1 MMDRINDKVE
11 ELVLDIQE
19 SPEYQDLQKIE
30 EKVSSTP
37 GLAEKIKEF
46 CWKNYELQ
54 NSDADDLYERLEE
67 FSAQYKDFRRNP
79 VVERYLEHELRMC
92 RILQEIHARL
102 AGSVDL
108 MI

>member
-1 MMDRINDKVE
+1 MDTINDKVE
-11 ELVLDIQE
+11 ELVSAIQE
-19 SPEYQDLQKIE
+19 STEYQNFQE
-30 EKVSSTP
+30 AEREVRKVP
-37 GLAEKIKEF
+37 GLAEKIREF

-79 VVERYLEHELRMC
+79 LVERYLEHELRMC

>member
-1 MMDRINDKVE
+1 MDTINDKVE
-11 ELVLDIQE
+11 ELVSAIQE
-19 SPEYQDLQKIE
+19 STEYQNFQE
-30 EKVSSTP
+30 AEREVRKVP
-37 GLAEKIKEF
+37 GLAEKIREF

>member
-1 MMDRINDKVE
+1 MDTINDKVE
-11 ELVLDIQE
+11 ELVSAIQE
-19 SPEYQDLQKIE
+19 STEYQNFQE
-30 EKVSSTP
+30 AEREVRKVP
-37 GLAEKIKEF
+37 GLAEKIREF
-46 CWKNYELQ
+46 CWNNYELQ

>member
-1 MMDRINDKVE
+1 MDTINDKVE
-11 ELVLDIQE
+11 ELVSAIQE
-19 SPEYQDLQKIE
+19 STEYQNFQE
-30 EKVSSTP
+30 AEREVRKVP
-37 GLAEKIKEF
+37 GLAEKIREF

-102 AGSVDL
+102 AGSMDL

>member
-1 MMDRINDKVE
+1 MDTINDKVE
-11 ELVLDIQE
+11 ELVSAIQE
-19 SPEYQDLQKIE
+19 STEYQNFQE
-30 EKVSSTP
+30 AEREVRKVP
-37 GLAEKIKEF
+37 GLAEKIREF

-54 NSDADDLYERLEE
+54 NSDADELYERLEE

>member
-1 MMDRINDKVE
+1 MDTINDKVE
-11 ELVLDIQE
+11 ELVSAIQE
-19 SPEYQDLQKIE
+19 STEYQNFQE
-30 EKVSSTP
+30 AEREVRKVP
-37 GLAEKIKEF
+37 GLAEKIREF

-67 FSAQYKDFRRNP
+67 VSAQYKDFRRNP

>member
-1 MMDRINDKVE
+1 MDTINDKVE
-11 ELVLDIQE
+11 ELVSAIQE
-19 SPEYQDLQKIE
+19 STEYQNFQE
-30 EKVSSTP
+30 AEREVRKVP
-37 GLAEKIKEF
+37 GLAEKIREF

-67 FSAQYKDFRRNP
+67 FGAQYKDFRRNP

>member
-1 MMDRINDKVE
+1 MDTINDKVE
-11 ELVLDIQE
+11 ELVSAIQE
-19 SPEYQDLQKIE
+19 STEYQNFQE
-30 EKVSSTP
+30 AEREVRKVP
-37 GLAEKIKEF
+37 GLAEKIREF

-54 NSDADDLYERLEE
+54 NSDADDRYERLEE

>member
-1 MMDRINDKVE
+1 MDTINDKVE
-11 ELVLDIQE
+11 ELVSAIQE
-19 SPEYQDLQKIE
+19 STEYQNFQE
-30 EKVSSTP
+30 AEREVRKVP
-37 GLAEKIKEF
+37 GLAEKIREF

-92 RILQEIHARL
+92 RILQEIHAKL

>member
-1 MMDRINDKVE
+1 MDTINDKVE
-11 ELVLDIQE
+11 ELVSAIQA
-19 SPEYQDLQKIE
+19 STEYQNFQE
-30 EKVSSTP
+30 AEREVRKVP
-37 GLAEKIKEF
+37 GLAEKIREF

-67 FSAQYKDFRRNP
+67 FSEQYKDFRRNP
-79 VVERYLEHELRMC
+79 VVEQYLEHELRMC

-102 AGSVDL
+102 TGIVDL

>member
-1 MMDRINDKVE
+1 MDTINDKVE
-11 ELVLDIQE
+11 ELVSAIQE
-19 SPEYQDLQKIE
+19 STEYQNFQE
-30 EKVSSTP
+30 AEREVRKVP
-37 GLAEKIKEF
+37 GLAEKIREF

-92 RILQEIHARL
+92 RMLQEINGKVMDIVEL
-102 AGSVDL
+102 V
-108 MI
+108 I